1 MSEFALGVHAL
12 LGLLSLAA
20 VVLGGLQLAIA
31 RALGGP
37 VLLLV
42 AIVLIGGTGVA
53 LDSVL
58 QIRVLLGLAG
68 PVPETDPQSLLPRLF
83 GIAAAGAMVAMFLHG
98 GLERERD
105 RRDRAERELQE
116 NQARAQD
123 FAAASGQ
130 WFWETDAE
138 HRYTWISERFE
149 DHVEG
154 RREWLYGQMRTEV
167 GRPVDPDPEWE
178 RHLEDIAARR
188 PFRDV
193 TFHRVG
199 IGGRST
205 WIRSS
210 GVPFY
215 DADGRFRGYRGSG
228 SDITEMVLA
237 QRAMEQ
243 ARRHLRQAF
252 DHMVDG
258 LALFDAQGRLVLA
271 NEGYT
276 DFPLAP
282 GTSYDEVIE
291 RAFNETLPPEL
302 DEAARREWKARRL
315 ALHVTPGR
323 TMEFEIVGRRW
334 LRVTEQRFPDGSI
347 AVLRTD
353 ITELKQRQFRLEQER
368 QRAEEANRA
377 KTEFLTNMSHEL
389 RTPLNAII
397 GFAEVMQ
404 DGLFGELPER
414 YVGYAANIRESG
426 LHLLELIGDLLDIS
440 KIEAGRFELDEQEIA
455 LDELLT
461 ESITAVMPQ
470 CEAKGHRF
478 TRETE
483 TGDATLW
490 ADRRAVKQI
499 VINLLSNAIKFTPDG
514 GAVTLA
520 CDIRGEALE
529 LSVSDTGVGIPP
541 EDRERV
547 FEPFTQSGNALTRA
561 EGGTGIGLPL
571 SRALAEIHGGRLV
584 LEDRPGGGTRALLV
598 LPGRVRPLRD
608 SA

>member
-243 ARRHLRQAF
+243 FARMWASANANGAPTGAAQQLDADVVSPDLRELLGPTMRLTFDMGGWKPAAF
-252 DHMVDG
+252 RNKAVTTFLRGRYRTGSGQESEAPFLVRFPVDDGTVIFTSFHNAKQNDEDELKLLRFLVFAAVTAEAETLLTKTMVAG
-258 LALFDAQGRLVLA
+258 GFSPVKKNIHSHSSGSPSVTQVYRNKKAGRL
-271 NEGYT
+271 
-276 DFPLAP
+276 
-282 GTSYDEVIE
+282 
-291 RAFNETLPPEL
+291 
-302 DEAARREWKARRL
+302 
-315 ALHVTPGR
+315 
-323 TMEFEIVGRRW
+323 
-334 LRVTEQRFPDGSI
+334 
-347 AVLRTD
+347 
-353 ITELKQRQFRLEQER
+353 QF
-368 QRAEEANRA
+368 A
-377 KTEFLTNMSHEL
+377 
-389 RTPLNAII
+389 
-397 GFAEVMQ
+397 
-404 DGLFGELPER
+404 
-414 YVGYAANIRESG
+414 
-426 LHLLELIGDLLDIS
+426 
-440 KIEAGRFELDEQEIA
+440 
-455 LDELLT
+455 
-461 ESITAVMPQ
+461 
-470 CEAKGHRF
+470 
-478 TRETE
+478 
-483 TGDATLW
+483 
-490 ADRRAVKQI
+490 
-499 VINLLSNAIKFTPDG
+499 
-514 GAVTLA
+514 
-520 CDIRGEALE
+520 
-529 LSVSDTGVGIPP
+529 
-541 EDRERV
+541 
-547 FEPFTQSGNALTRA
+547 
-561 EGGTGIGLPL
+561 IGLPNDGARL
-571 SRALAEIHGGRLV
+571 KMTIVAPNGQIYEKQFESTFIVEVPNAPIGDWRYTVAAEDVPFPNFPFTVSIG
-584 LEDRPGGGTRALLV
+584 EE
-598 LPGRVRPLRD
+598 
-608 SA
+608 